1 MDLAAIA
8 HPELREL
15 VAAATR
21 NDTSHAATRKTIAA
35 LSAATRSD
43 TPWGTA
49 SEVATQLLNTLAG
62 GVSSGEWVVA
72 LRCLNVMHTVVADGG
87 PAALAAAL
95 VLEPRPGEPL
105 SSEVA
110 TQLLNTL
117 AGGVSSSEWAVA
129 LRCLNVMHAIVM
141 DGGPAA
147 LAAALVLE
155 PRPGEPLLA
164 AAGYAGNACGRGTCQ
179 RPVVVF
185 AACMLRFML
194 DVAALISPVAM
205 RAVAETGLTVRHGLR
220 EESLG
225 SPTVTPAAPPA
236 DHCAATTASDLLV
249 RCAALQAYLNHLI
262 SAADLPLLAMD
273 NSVSVAVLERVI
285 SDARL
290 VYGCLWRH
298 MEALLDTRFHAACPV
313 AADDVSA
320 WLGVIRTFRL
330 VGRRLGSCFDHLA
343 ELTVGISQRLPE
355 VVDLPP
361 DCSAR
366 FQALVAAHTTPQVL
380 TGPTVAGAAN
390 AACRDSP
397 MSDDLERPAS
407 GDVAKRSGR
416 SGDYAARPEL
426 SPITTAG
433 GLMSPFRDRIP
444 RGPQTQSDETST
456 SSDPAQSAVS
466 SEGSSRVAA
475 RWDTDPDR
483 YAVGEVIGRGAYGTV
498 FKAFDTE
505 HGRFVAVKV
514 LKEEYDAGSQA
525 MKELRREFEV
535 LSNVR
540 DDNVVSVFELDAE
553 DGARSRIVMEW
564 MPGGSLR
571 SALKLTRRGLKES
584 LVARYARQAVR
595 GLAFLH
601 ARGIVHRDL
610 KPANLL
616 LSAAGVVKIS
626 DFGTARV
633 TTALNAGRQYT
644 QASSSARF
652 TTSRRSASAAATHQR
667 ATCGPSGAPHSS
679 SSAAPCRGTSTRRQ
693 WMPGGSL
700 RSALKLTRHGL
711 KESLVACYVQQAVRG
726 LAFLHARGIVHRDLK
741 PGNLLVSADGVVKI
755 TDFGTARVTTATDRG
770 ASVHTGVVVGTI
782 PYLAPECFRG
792 RYSPASDVW
801 ALGCTA
807 LELLSG
813 AVPWH
818 ENAEST
824 NAMALMYVIGN
835 AQPPNHHPRLPPV
848 AASASADDCD
858 SESNAS
864 NAEPPPALPPVAASA
879 SADDCDSESN
889 ASNASADDG
898 LADGPETISQTA
910 ADFLRCCFAHNS
922 SDRPTA
928 CALLE
933 HPFLSRRTAA

>member
-1 MDLAAIA
+1 
-8 HPELREL
+8 
-15 VAAATR
+15 
-21 NDTSHAATRKTIAA
+21 
-35 LSAATRSD
+35 
-43 TPWGTA
+43 
-49 SEVATQLLNTLAG
+49 
-62 GVSSGEWVVA
+62 
-72 LRCLNVMHTVVADGG
+72 
-87 PAALAAAL
+87 
-95 VLEPRPGEPL
+95 
-105 SSEVA
+105 
-110 TQLLNTL
+110 
-117 AGGVSSSEWAVA
+117 
-129 LRCLNVMHAIVM
+129 
-141 DGGPAA
+141 
-147 LAAALVLE
+147 
-155 PRPGEPLLA
+155 
-164 AAGYAGNACGRGTCQ
+164 
-179 RPVVVF
+179 
-185 AACMLRFML
+185 
-194 DVAALISPVAM
+194 
-205 RAVAETGLTVRHGLR
+205 
-220 EESLG
+220 
-225 SPTVTPAAPPA
+225 
-236 DHCAATTASDLLV
+236 
-249 RCAALQAYLNHLI
+249 
-262 SAADLPLLAMD
+262 MD

-290 VYGCLWRH
+290 VYACLWRH

-633 TTALNAGRQYT
+633 TTA
-644 QASSSARF
+644 SE
-652 TTSRRSASAAATHQR
+652 
-667 ATCGPSGAPHSS
+667 
-679 SSAAPCRGTSTRRQ
+679 RGS
-693 WMPGGSL
+693 
-700 RSALKLTRHGL
+700 
-711 KESLVACYVQQAVRG
+711 
-726 LAFLHARGIVHRDLK
+726 
-741 PGNLLVSADGVVKI
+741 
-755 TDFGTARVTTATDRG
+755 
-770 ASVHTGVVVGTI
+770 SVHTGVVVGTLH
-782 PYLAPECFRG
+782 YLAPECFRG

-801 ALGCTA
+801 ALGCTT

-818 ENAEST
+818 EHPEAT
-824 NAMALMYVIGN
+824 NGIALVYVIGS
-835 AQPPNHHPRLPPV
+835 AVPPNHHPRLPPV
-848 AASASADDCD
+848 ASASADDCY
-858 SESNAS
+858 
-864 NAEPPPALPPVAASA
+864 SA
-879 SADDCDSESN
+879 PN
-889 ASNASADDG
+889 LSADDG
-898 LADGPETISQTA
+898 LAGGLETISQTA
-910 ADFLRCCFAHNS
+910 ADFLQWCFAHDPG
-922 SDRPTA
+922 DRPSA
-928 CALLE
+928 SALLE
-933 HPFLSRRTAA
+933 HPFLTRQLKT